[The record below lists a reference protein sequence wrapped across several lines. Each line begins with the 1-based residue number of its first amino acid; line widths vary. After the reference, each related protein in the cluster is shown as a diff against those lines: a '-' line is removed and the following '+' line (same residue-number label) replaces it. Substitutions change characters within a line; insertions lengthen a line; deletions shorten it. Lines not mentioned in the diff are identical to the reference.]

1 MRYKHSAAL
10 KSKGIMPKLGHGS
23 CGLAAF
29 SRRHAKY
36 PRIASSAW
44 IASRCSMG
52 GRRAATGS
60 WNHATRS
67 TSKSYALAIHV
78 IEVALLV
85 CAEGLS

>member
-52 GRRAATGS
+52 EEEQLLEAGIMRQGQRQRAT
-60 WNHATRS
+60 
-67 TSKSYALAIHV
+67 
-78 IEVALLV
+78 LLPFM
-85 CAEGLS
+85 